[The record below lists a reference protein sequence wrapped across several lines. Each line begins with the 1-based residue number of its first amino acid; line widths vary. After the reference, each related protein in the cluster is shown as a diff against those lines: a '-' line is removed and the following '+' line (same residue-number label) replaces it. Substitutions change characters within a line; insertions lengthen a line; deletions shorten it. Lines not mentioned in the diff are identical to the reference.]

1 MRHSFLSRKSRASSN
16 MFTSRP
22 WRKRKEFPMQRNLQA
37 IWMVAR
43 REFVDQFRD
52 WRIVVPMLLLVS
64 LFPFIADDT
73 TRQAISFMNRYGGDL
88 ILDNLIPFVVLVI
101 GFFPLSFTLVV
112 ALESFVG
119 EKERGTIEPLLSSPI
134 EDTHM
139 YMGKLLVGIATPL
152 VFSYASIGIYLILVS
167 QRNVQF
173 PSPYM
178 LALILLLTFAHAVLM
193 VSSAIIISVQATSI
207 RAANLLASFVVV
219 PVAFLLQ
226 GETVLIFWGNED
238 VLWYAIVGVTLL
250 ATLLVRLGL
259 SHFRREYLLGR
270 EIDTVNFKWLGRT
283 FRNRFK
289 GQASSIGEW
298 YRTELPITL
307 RQLRQPLMIV
317 IALGVIAGIVSYM
330 WVVTNVPSYI
340 DLSPER
346 IDEFRTFIADN
357 LTNLD
362 SLGERLPAP
371 VLFYHNARTTVAFL
385 LLGLVSFGTL
395 GLTLFIGNIA
405 LVGGVL
411 GAAQLVGYSPL
422 LAFAVGILPHGI
434 FELSA
439 ILLATAAMLKV
450 GAQLVTPQPDKSLG
464 EILLL
469 SLVDWFR
476 DFVGIVLPFLALAA
490 LIEIYLTPLLIKLAF
505 PYL

>member
-1 MRHSFLSRKSRASSN
+1 MR
-16 MFTSRP
+16 
-22 WRKRKEFPMQRNLQA
+22 RNFST
-37 IWMVAR
+37 IWMVAQ
-43 REFVDQFRD
+43 REFTDQFRD
-52 WRIVVPMLLLVS
+52 WRIVVPMFLLVT

-73 TRQAISFMNRYGGDL
+73 TRQAVTFMNRFGGSL
-88 ILDNLIPFVVLVI
+88 ILDSLIPFVVLVI

-134 EDTHM
+134 DDKDM
-139 YMGKLLVGIATPL
+139 YLGKLLVGITTPL
-152 VFSYASIGIYLILVS
+152 VFSYVSICIYLFLVA
-167 QRNVQF
+167 RREVTF
-173 PSPYM
+173 PSAYM
-178 LALILLLTFAHAVLM
+178 LALIFLLTFAHAVLM
-193 VSSAIIISVQATSI
+193 VSSAIVISVQATTI

-226 GETVLIFWGNED
+226 GETILIFWGNED

-250 ATLLVRLGL
+250 AALLVRLGL

-270 EIDTVNFKWLGRT
+270 EIDTINFKWIGRT
-283 FRNRFK
+283 FRDRFR
-289 GQASSIGEW
+289 GRATSIWEW
-298 YRTELPITL
+298 YRTELPVTL
-307 RQLRQPLMIV
+307 KQLRQPLIV
-317 IALGVIAGIVSYM
+317 VVGLAILAAIASYI
-330 WVVTNVPSYI
+330 WVVENVPAYI
-340 DLSPER
+340 DLTPER

-476 DFVGIVLPFLALAA
+476 VFVGIVLPFLALAA
-490 LIEIYLTPLLIKLAF
+490 LIEIYLTPLFIKLAF
-505 PYL
+505 PFL

>member
-1 MRHSFLSRKSRASSN
+1 
-16 MFTSRP
+16 
-22 WRKRKEFPMQRNLQA
+22 MQRNLSA
-37 IWMVAR
+37 IWMVAQ
-43 REFVDQFRD
+43 REFTDQFRD
-52 WRIVVPMLLLVS
+52 WRIVVPMFLLVT

-73 TRQAISFMNRYGGDL
+73 TRQAVNFMNRFGGDL

-134 EDTHM
+134 ADKHM
-139 YMGKLLVGIATPL
+139 YLGKLLVGITTPL
-152 VFSYASIGIYLILVS
+152 VFSFASIGIYLVLVA
-167 QRNVQF
+167 RRDVAF
-173 PSPYM
+173 PSAYM
-178 LALILLLTFAHAVLM
+178 LALIFLLTFAHAVLM
-193 VSSAIIISVQATSI
+193 VSSAIVISVQATTI

-226 GETVLIFWGNED
+226 GETILIFWGNED
-238 VLWYAIVGVTLL
+238 VLWFAIIGVTLL

-270 EIDTVNFKWLGRT
+270 EIDTINVRWIGRT
-283 FRNRFK
+283 FRDRFQ
-289 GQASSIGEW
+289 GSATSVLGW
-298 YRTELPITL
+298 YRKELPATL
-307 RQLRQPLMIV
+307 RELRQPLSIVVGLGMIAAIASYLWV
-317 IALGVIAGIVSYM
+317 IA
-330 WVVTNVPSYI
+330 NVPAYI
-340 DLSPER
+340 ELSPER
-346 IDEFRTFIADN
+346 VGEFRTFISDN

-371 VLFYHNARTTVAFL
+371 VLFLHNARTTVVFL

-411 GAAQLVGYSPL
+411 GAAQLVGYSPW
-422 LAFAVGILPHGI
+422 LAFAAGILPHGL
-434 FELSA
+434 FELTA
-439 ILLATAAMLKV
+439 IFLATAAMLKL
-450 GAQLVTPQPDKSLG
+450 GAQLVTPQSDQSLG

-469 SLVDWFR
+469 SLADWFR
-476 DFVGIVLPFLALAA
+476 VFIGIVLPFLAIAA
-490 LIEIYLTPLLIKLAF
+490 LIEIYITPVLIKLAF

>member
-1 MRHSFLSRKSRASSN
+1 MRHNYS
-16 MFTSRP
+16 T
-22 WRKRKEFPMQRNLQA
+22 
-37 IWMVAR
+37 IWMVAQ
-43 REFVDQFRD
+43 REFTDQFRD
-52 WRIVVPMLLLVS
+52 WRIVVPMFVLVT

-73 TRQAISFMNRYGGDL
+73 TRQAVNFMNRFGGSI
-88 ILDNLIPFVVLVI
+88 ILDHLIPFVVLVI

-134 EDTHM
+134 EDRHM
-139 YMGKLLVGIATPL
+139 YLGKLLVGITTPL

-167 QRNVQF
+167 HRDVQF
-173 PSPYM
+173 PSVYM
-178 LALILLLTFAHAVLM
+178 LALIFLLTFAHAVLM
-193 VSSAIIISVQATSI
+193 VSSAIVISVQATTI

-238 VLWYAIVGVTLL
+238 VLWFAIVGVTLL
-250 ATLLVRLGL
+250 AILLVRLGL

-270 EIDTVNFKWLGRT
+270 EIDSINLKWVGRT
-283 FRNRFK
+283 FRDRFI
-289 GQASSIGEW
+289 GRATSISQW
-298 YRTELPITL
+298 YRIELPITL
-307 RQLRQPLMIV
+307 RQLRQPLMVV
-317 IALGVIAGIVSYM
+317 IGLAIIAGIASYM
-330 WVVTNVPSYI
+330 WVVVNVPTYI
-340 DLSPER
+340 DLTPER
-346 IDEFRTFIADN
+346 VDQFKTFIAEN
-357 LTNLD
+357 LSNLN
-362 SLGERLPAP
+362 SLGEQLPAP

-385 LLGLVSFGTL
+385 VLGMVSFGTL

-411 GAAQLVGYSPL
+411 GAAHLVGYSPL
-422 LAFAVGILPHGI
+422 VAFAAGILPHGM

-439 ILLATAAMLKV
+439 VCLATAAMLKV

-464 EILLL
+464 ETLLL
-469 SLVDWFR
+469 SLADWFR
-476 DFVGIVLPFLALAA
+476 IFVGIVLPLLAIAA
-490 LIEIYLTPLLIKLAF
+490 VIEIYVTPLLIKLAF

>member
-1 MRHSFLSRKSRASSN
+1 
-16 MFTSRP
+16 
-22 WRKRKEFPMQRNLQA
+22 MQRNLSS
-37 IWMVAR
+37 IWMVAQ
-43 REFVDQFRD
+43 REFTDQFRD
-52 WRIVVPMLLLVS
+52 WRIVVPMFLLVT

-73 TRQAISFMNRYGGDL
+73 TRQAVSFMNRFGGDL

-134 EDTHM
+134 EDRHM
-139 YMGKLLVGIATPL
+139 YLGKLLVGIATPL
-152 VFSYASIGIYLILVS
+152 VFSFVSIGIYLILVS
-167 QRNVQF
+167 RRDVQF
-173 PSPYM
+173 PSMYM
-178 LALILLLTFAHAVLM
+178 LALISLLTFAHAVLM
-193 VSSAIIISVQATSI
+193 VSSAIVISVQATTI

-226 GETVLIFWGNED
+226 GETILIFWGNED
-238 VLWYAIVGVTLL
+238 VLWFAILGVTLL
-250 ATLLVRLGL
+250 ASLLVRLGL

-270 EIDTVNFKWLGRT
+270 EIDTINLKWIGRT
-283 FRNRFK
+283 LRSRFI
-289 GQASSIGEW
+289 GQATSVRDW
-298 YRTELPITL
+298 YFTELPITL

-317 IALGVIAGIVSYM
+317 VALAVVTGIVSYV
-330 WVVTNVPSYI
+330 WVITNVPAYV

-346 IDEFRTFIADN
+346 IGDFRTFIADN

-362 SLGERLPAP
+362 SLGRRLPAP
-371 VLFYHNARTTVAFL
+371 VLFFHNARTTVAFL

-395 GLTLFIGNIA
+395 GLTLFMGNIA
-405 LVGGVL
+405 LVGGVM

-422 LAFAVGILPHGI
+422 LAFAAGILPHGI

-439 ILLATAAMLKV
+439 IFLATSATLKV
-450 GAQLVTPQPDKSLG
+450 GAQLVTPQPDRGLG
-464 EILLL
+464 EILLV
-469 SLVDWFR
+469 SLADWFR
-476 DFVGIVLPFLALAA
+476 VFVGIVLPFLAIAA
-490 LIEIYLTPLLIKLAF
+490 IIEIYLTPVLIKLAF

>member
-1 MRHSFLSRKSRASSN
+1 MR
-16 MFTSRP
+16 
-22 WRKRKEFPMQRNLQA
+22 RNLSA
-37 IWMVAR
+37 IWMVAQ
-43 REFVDQFRD
+43 REFIDQFRD
-52 WRIVVPMLLLVS
+52 WRIVVPMFLLVT

-73 TRQAISFMNRYGGDL
+73 TRQAVSFMNRFGGSL

-134 EDTHM
+134 DDSHM
-139 YMGKLLVGIATPL
+139 YLGKLLVGITTPL
-152 VFSYASIGIYLILVS
+152 VFSFASIVIYLILVT
-167 QRNVQF
+167 RRDVTF
-173 PSPYM
+173 PSTYM
-178 LALILLLTFAHAVLM
+178 LTLIFLLTFAHAVLM
-193 VSSAIIISVQATSI
+193 VSSAIVISVQATTI

-226 GETVLIFWGNED
+226 GETILIFWGNED
-238 VLWYAIVGVTLL
+238 VLWFAILGVTLL

-270 EIDTVNFKWLGRT
+270 EIDTINLKWIGQT

-289 GQASSIGEW
+289 GQATSVLDW
-298 YRTELPITL
+298 YLSELPVTL
-307 RQLRQPLMIV
+307 KQLRQPLMIV
-317 IALGVIAGIVSYM
+317 IVLGIVTVIASYV
-330 WVVTNVPSYI
+330 WVIINVPAYI
-340 DLSPER
+340 NLSPER
-346 IDEFRTFIADN
+346 IGEFRTFVADN

-405 LVGGVL
+405 LVGGVM

-422 LAFAVGILPHGI
+422 LAFGAGVLPHGI

-439 ILLATAAMLKV
+439 IFLATAAMLKV

-464 EILLL
+464 ETLLITL
-469 SLVDWFR
+469 ADWLR
-476 DFVGIVLPFLALAA
+476 VFVGIVVPFLAIAA
-490 LIEIYLTPLLIKLAF
+490 VIEIYLTPVLIKLAF

>member
-1 MRHSFLSRKSRASSN
+1 MR
-16 MFTSRP
+16 
-22 WRKRKEFPMQRNLQA
+22 RNLSA
-37 IWMVAR
+37 IWMVAQ
-43 REFVDQFRD
+43 REFIDQFRD
-52 WRIVVPMLLLVS
+52 WRIVVPMFLLVT

-73 TRQAISFMNRYGGDL
+73 TRQAVSFMNRFGGSL

-119 EKERGTIEPLLSSPI
+119 EKERGTIEPLLSSPM
-134 EDTHM
+134 DDSHM
-139 YMGKLLVGIATPL
+139 YLGKLLVGISTPL
-152 VFSYASIGIYLILVS
+152 VFSFASIVIYLILVA
-167 QRNVQF
+167 RRDVTF
-173 PSPYM
+173 PGAYM
-178 LALILLLTFAHAVLM
+178 LTLIFLLTFAHAVLM
-193 VSSAIIISVQATSI
+193 VSSAIVISVQATTI

-226 GETVLIFWGNED
+226 GETILIFWGNED
-238 VLWYAIVGVTLL
+238 VLWFAILGVTLL

-270 EIDTVNFKWLGRT
+270 EIDTINLKWIGQT
-283 FRNRFK
+283 FRNRFR
-289 GQASSIGEW
+289 GQATSVLDW
-298 YRTELPITL
+298 YLTELPVTL

-317 IALGVIAGIVSYM
+317 LVLGIVTVIASYV
-330 WVVTNVPSYI
+330 WVIINVPAYI

-346 IDEFRTFIADN
+346 IGEFRTLIADN

-362 SLGERLPAP
+362 SLGKRLPAP

-405 LVGGVL
+405 LVGGVM

-422 LAFAVGILPHGI
+422 LAFGAGVLPHGI

-439 ILLATAAMLKV
+439 IFLATAAMLKV

-464 EILLL
+464 ETLLITL
-469 SLVDWFR
+469 ADWLR
-476 DFVGIVLPFLALAA
+476 VFVGIVVPFLAIAA
-490 LIEIYLTPLLIKLAF
+490 VIEIYLTPVLIKLAF

>member
-1 MRHSFLSRKSRASSN
+1 MRRD
-16 MFTSRP
+16 
-22 WRKRKEFPMQRNLQA
+22 LQP

-52 WRIVVPMLLLVS
+52 WRIVVPMVLLVS

-73 TRQAISFMNRYGGDL
+73 TRQAINFMNRFGGGL

-119 EKERGTIEPLLSSPI
+119 EKERGTIEPLLSSPL

-139 YMGKLLVGIATPL
+139 YLGKLLVGILTPL
-152 VFSYASIGIYLILVS
+152 AFSYTSIGIYLLLVA
-167 QRNVQF
+167 RRDVQF
-173 PSPYM
+173 PSAYM

-193 VSSAIIISVQATSI
+193 VSSAIVISVQATTI

-238 VLWYAIVGVTLL
+238 VLWFAIVAVTLL
-250 ATLLVRLGL
+250 AGLLVRLGL

-270 EIDTVNFKWLGRT
+270 EIDTLNFKLMWRK
-283 FRNRFK
+283 FRGGFVGNA
-289 GQASSIGEW
+289 GSIKEW
-298 YRTELPITL
+298 YRTELPMSL

-317 IALGVIAGIVSYM
+317 LVLAILTGIVSYI
-330 WVVTNVPSYI
+330 WVVQYVPTHLNLTA
-340 DLSPER
+340 DR
-346 IDEFRTFIADN
+346 IDTIRTFVANN
-357 LTNLD
+357 LSTLD
-362 SLGERLPAP
+362 RLSNHIPAP
-371 VLFYHNARTTVAFL
+371 VLFYHNTRTTVVFL
-385 LLGLVSFGTL
+385 ILGLVSFSTL

-411 GAAQLVGYSPL
+411 GAASLVGFSPL
-422 LAFAVGILPHGI
+422 LTFVAGVLPHGI

-439 ILLATAAMLKV
+439 VILATAAMLKV
-450 GAQLVTPQPDKSLG
+450 GAQLVTPQTEKSLG
-464 EILLL
+464 ETLLL
-469 SLVDWFR
+469 SLADWSRIFL
-476 DFVGIVLPFLALAA
+476 GIVV
-490 LIEIYLTPLLIKLAF
+490 PLLAIAAVIEVYITPFFIRLAF

>member
-1 MRHSFLSRKSRASSN
+1 MRRDLS
-16 MFTSRP
+16 
-22 WRKRKEFPMQRNLQA
+22 A
-37 IWMVAR
+37 IWMVAQ
-43 REFVDQFRD
+43 REFTDQFRD
-52 WRIVVPMLLLVS
+52 WRIVVPMFLLVT

-73 TRQAISFMNRYGGDL
+73 TRQAISFMNRFGGDL

-134 EDTHM
+134 EDQHM
-139 YMGKLLVGIATPL
+139 YLGKLLVGISTPL
-152 VFSYASIGIYLILVS
+152 VFSFLSIGIYLILVA
-167 QRNVQF
+167 RRDVAF

-178 LALILLLTFAHAVLM
+178 LALIFLLTFAHAVLM
-193 VSSAIIISVQATSI
+193 VSSAIVISVQATTI

-226 GETVLIFWGNED
+226 GETILIFWGNED

-250 ATLLVRLGL
+250 AVLLVRLGL

-270 EIDTVNFKWLGRT
+270 EIDSINLKWVGRT
-283 FRNRFK
+283 FRDRFA
-289 GQASSIGEW
+289 GSASSVADW
-298 YRTELPITL
+298 YRRELPITV
-307 RQLRQPLMIV
+307 RQLRQPLMV
-317 IALGVIAGIVSYM
+317 VVGLGVVTAIVSYA
-330 WVVTNVPSYI
+330 WVITNVPAYI
-340 DLSPER
+340 TLSPDR
-346 IDEFRTFIADN
+346 VVEFRTFIAEN

-362 SLGERLPAP
+362 SLGQRLPAP
-371 VLFYHNARTTVAFL
+371 ILFYHNVRTTIAFL

-395 GLTLFIGNIA
+395 GLTLFVGNIA
-405 LVGGVL
+405 LVGGVM

-422 LAFAVGILPHGI
+422 LAFAAGILPHGI
-434 FELSA
+434 FELTA
-439 ILLATAAMLKV
+439 IFLATAATLKV

-464 EILLL
+464 EILLI
-469 SLVDWFR
+469 SLADWFR
-476 DFVGIVLPFLALAA
+476 VFVGIVVPFLAIAA
-490 LIEIYLTPLLIKLAF
+490 VIEINLTPVLIQLAF